1 MRKSA
6 KRGEPQIFLLCV
18 TLWASAG
25 GVVSARAFA
34 VPVPNGMAENKSAP
48 PLDTLEGVLGPFF
61 FHSESATRKEAAKKP
76 LHVHNFGLSD
86 WPSPFAERKGGD
98 EGEGT
103 ASLPLHRRFDAQ
115 RLPSKKAARMG
126 DKAKP
131 LVSWTGGFAV

>member
-1 MRKSA
+1 VPSPSPSPTAWQKT
-6 KRGEPQIFLLCV
+6 K
-18 TLWASAG
+18 
-25 GVVSARAFA
+25 ARHL
-34 VPVPNGMAENKSAP
+34 G
-48 PLDTLEGVLGPFF
+48 LDTLEGVLGPFF